1 MIHPSPLL
9 RQSLLADA
17 VISGGM
23 ALLLIVAAGLLAPWL
38 ALPAAFLRNVGL
50 FLVAYVAFVGW
61 VARRTDPGTGL
72 VWAVIALNAAWVV
85 ASISLLFTELVA
97 PSLLGQLFIAAQALV
112 VGLFAE
118 LQYIG
123 LRRSGAQLPA

>member
-1 MIHPSPLL
+1 
-9 RQSLLADA
+9 
-17 VISGGM
+17 
-23 ALLLIVAAGLLAPWL
+23 
-38 ALPAAFLRNVGL
+38 
-50 FLVAYVAFVGW
+50 
-61 VARRTDPGTGL
+61 
-72 VWAVIALNAAWVV
+72 VV
-85 ASISLLFTELVA
+85 ASIGLLFTELVA